1 MPPVATVPLGDG
13 GARQASRSSQRRI
26 SACSLSDTAPY
37 LSSAPSVV
45 IVLPPPPSRC
55 ALLASRRHPASDGSW
70 PSQLPPLPPPLA
82 CTRCANFI
90 PRARV
95 LTSSCRASFY
105 DERTNV
111 PAPPPPPGCR
121 RAPRTD
127 APAPCAGPSTR
138 SIDGRT
144 CSPLGHRAS
153 SAGAPSAADHAKL
166 LHGPPL
172 QPSFTKGRTPPV
184 YGWGRRAWGFG
195 GGEAGGLTVGGR
207 GKRREEEK
215 RIKR

>member
-1 MPPVATVPLGDG
+1 VVVGPACQLSSPSFFSPLYSLLRLPAAIPVPPVATVPLGDG

-111 PAPPPPPGCR
+111 PAPPPP
-121 RAPRTD
+121 
-127 APAPCAGPSTR
+127 AGLPQSSADR
-138 SIDGRT
+138 
-144 CSPLGHRAS
+144 RAS
-153 SAGAPSAADHAKL
+153 SMRGPLHQVHRWTHLFPARPPRKL
-166 LHGPPL
+166 R
-172 QPSFTKGRTPPV
+172 GRAIC
-184 YGWGRRAWGFG
+184 R
-195 GGEAGGLTVGGR
+195 
-207 GKRREEEK
+207 
-215 RIKR
+215 

>member
-1 MPPVATVPLGDG
+1 VVVGPACQLSSPSFFSPLYSLLRLPAAIPVPPVATVPLGDG

-111 PAPPPPPGCR
+111 PAPPPRRAAAELRGQTRQLHARAPPPG
-121 RAPRTD
+121 P
-127 APAPCAGPSTR
+127 
-138 SIDGRT
+138 
-144 CSPLGHRAS
+144 
-153 SAGAPSAADHAKL
+153 
-166 LHGPPL
+166 
-172 QPSFTKGRTPPV
+172 
-184 YGWGRRAWGFG
+184 
-195 GGEAGGLTVGGR
+195 
-207 GKRREEEK
+207 
-215 RIKR
+215 